1 MSIILT
7 AALILLVLWIIL
19 WAGVG
24 ISSLLVHL
32 VILVAVVLAV
42 IWLLGLLRG
51 GPRARP

>member
-1 MSIILT
+1 MGIIFT
-7 AALILLVLWIIL
+7 VALLLLVLWIVL

-24 ISSLLVHL
+24 ITNVLVHL
-32 VILVAVVLAV
+32 IILAAVVLAV

>member
-1 MSIILT
+1 MAIILT
-7 AALILLVLWIIL
+7 AALILFVLWIVL

-24 ISSLLVHL
+24 ITNVLVHL
-32 VILVAVVLAV
+32 IILVAVVLAV